1 MPVGED
7 LPVRKGST
15 VSDRLCIREA
25 REDDAGRLAVLSTQ
39 LGYPSSEEDVL
50 RRFNQIKRFS
60 RHAFY
65 VAETAK
71 GLVVGW
77 LYAYVVVEP
86 ESDMRAEIGG
96 LVVDESWR
104 GSGAGKLLMGQAE
117 LWARETG
124 CRSVSLYSNS
134 ARRGAHEFYKDIG
147 YTHYK
152 TSLRFRKALSN
163 HR

>member
-1 MPVGED
+1 MPVNED

-15 VSDRLCIREA
+15 VSDRLRIREV
-25 REDDAGRLAVLSTQ
+25 RENDAGRLAVLSTQ
-39 LGYPSSEEDVL
+39 LGYPSSKEDVVKRL
-50 RRFNQIKRFS
+50 SQIKRYS
-60 RHAFY
+60 RHALY
-65 VAETAK
+65 VSETAE

-104 GSGAGKLLMGQAE
+104 NSGAGKLLMAQAE

-134 ARRGAHEFYKDIG
+134 ARRGAHEFYKGIG
-147 YTHYK
+147 YTHHK
-152 TSLRFRKALSN
+152 TSLRFRKAL
-163 HR
+163 